1 MSPHT
6 IDAAASERAFDPRQ
20 RRNRPSLTRGHMVDL
35 RSGAARSL
43 PTDGLR
49 ANFPMAIDRDAHRV
63 LVAFRSPPSLVAL
76 ASSDGRDCR

>member
-1 MSPHT
+1 
-6 IDAAASERAFDPRQ
+6 
-20 RRNRPSLTRGHMVDL
+20 MVDL